1 MEVHAH
7 SSPAP
12 GGAHTTRKKWTH
24 YLWEF
29 LMLFLAVFCGF
40 LAENQREHMV
50 EHQREKIYMAS
61 LLEDLVNDTS
71 DLSGDIDIWKKMI
84 SKADKLRNE
93 LIQQVE
99 TRDNKLIYRL
109 SSDLHYENTF
119 AYHDRTIGQLK
130 YAGNFRLIRKKS
142 IADSLVEYD
151 AAIQTALKNIED
163 LYRNIIRP
171 ELLGLRDQLLNARFY
186 EICNNPILFDSA
198 IKKEPAV
205 ILLKKGKEDIEFQYY
220 NRLYNSERLNRYRV
234 IWQKKLLRS
243 AVNLIKMIKK
253 EYHLE

>member
-1 MEVHAH
+1 MEVHHH
-7 SSPAP
+7 S
-12 GGAHTTRKKWTH
+12 HTPRKKWIH
-24 YLWEF
+24 YFWEF

-50 EHQREKIYMAS
+50 EHRREKIYMAS

-71 DLSGDIDIWKKMI
+71 DLTGDIDRWERVIQ
-84 SKADKLRNE
+84 KADTLRNE
-93 LIQQVE
+93 LIQQSE
-99 TRDNKLIYRL
+99 ARDNKLIYRL
-109 SSDLHYENTF
+109 ASDLNYNNTF

-163 LYRNIIRP
+163 LYSKIIRP
-171 ELLGLRDQLLNARFY
+171 EQLGLQDQLLNSKFY

-198 IKKEPAV
+198 IKKGPDI
-205 ILLKKGKEDIEFQYY
+205 ILIRKGKEDIVFQYY
-220 NRLYNSERLNRYRV
+220 NRLYNYKRINRNRV
-234 IWQKKLLRS
+234 IWQKTLLRR
-243 AVNLIKMIKK
+243 AENLIKIIKK